1 MERIIDNP
9 DERTWGMLCH
19 LSALAG
25 YIIPIPCMNIIGP
38 LIVYSMKKQEF
49 DFVEDQG
56 KEALNFQIT
65 MTLALLV
72 SVVLALILVGF
83 LLMALIALFSLIFTI
98 IGAVKASQG
107 EFYRYPFSYRFI
119 K

>member
-25 YIIPIPCMNIIGP
+25 AIIPFGNIIGP
-38 LIVYSMKKQEF
+38 IIVYSVKRGEY

-56 KEALNFQIT
+56 KESLNFQIT
-65 MTLALLV
+65 MTLALIVSGILV
-72 SVVLALILVGF
+72 ILLVGF
-83 LLMALIALFSLIFTI
+83 LLLALVGLFALVFTL
-98 IGAVKASQG
+98 IGAIKAGQG
-107 EFYRYPFSYRFI
+107 EFYRYPITYRFL

>member
-25 YIIPIPCMNIIGP
+25 YIIPIPFMNIIAP
-38 LIVYSMKKQEF
+38 LIVYNVKRQEF

-56 KEALNFQIT
+56 KESLNFQIT
-65 MTLALLV
+65 MTLAMIV
-72 SVVLALILVGF
+72 AGILALLLIGF
-83 LLMALIALFSLIFTI
+83 LLIGLIALFSLIFTI

-107 EFYRYPFSYRFI
+107 EFYRYPFSYQFI

>member
-25 YIIPIPCMNIIGP
+25 AVIPFGNIIGP
-38 LIVYSMKKQEF
+38 LVVYSVKRQEY

-65 MTLALLV
+65 MSIALIVSAILV
-72 SVVLALILVGF
+72 VVLIGFF
-83 LLMALIALFSLIFTI
+83 LLIAVGLLSLVFTVVAAL
-98 IGAVKASQG
+98 KANEGQ
-107 EFYRYPFSYRFI
+107 FYRYPFSIRFV

>member
-1 MERIIDNP
+1 MERIIENP

-25 YIIPIPCMNIIGP
+25 AVIPFGNIIGP
-38 LIVYSMKKQEF
+38 IIVYSTKRAEF

-56 KEALNFQIT
+56 KESLNFQIT
-65 MTLALLV
+65 MT
-72 SVVLALILVGF
+72 
-83 LLMALIALFSLIFTI
+83 IALVVSAILIVVAVGLLLLAVVGLYTLI
-98 IGAVKASQG
+98 YTVIGSVKASQG
-107 EFYRYPFSYRFI
+107 EFYRYPVTYRFI

>member
-19 LSALAG
+19 LAAFAG
-25 YIIPIPCMNIIGP
+25 FIPFGNIVGP
-38 LIVYSMKKQEF
+38 LIVYSIKRQEY

-56 KEALNFQIT
+56 KESLNFQIT
-65 MTLALLV
+65 MTIALMVSAILTIIVIGLLMLLV
-72 SVVLALILVGF
+72 VG
-83 LLMALIALFSLIFTI
+83 LFSIVFTV
-98 IGAVKASQG
+98 IGAVKAAQG
-107 EFYRYPFSYRFI
+107 EFYRYPLTIRFL

>member
-25 YIIPIPCMNIIGP
+25 FIIPFGNIIGP
-38 LIVYSMKKQEF
+38 LVVYSLKRQEY

-56 KEALNFQIT
+56 KESLNFQIT
-65 MTLALLV
+65 MT
-72 SVVLALILVGF
+72 
-83 LLMALIALFSLIFTI
+83 IALVVSAILIVIVVGLLLLGIVLVISLVFTV

-107 EFYRYPFSYRFI
+107 EFYHYPLSIRFL

>member
-9 DERTWGMLCH
+9 DEKTWGMLCH

-25 YIIPIPCMNIIGP
+25 AVIPFGNIAGP
-38 LIVYSMKKQEF
+38 LIVYSVKRAEY
-49 DFVEDQG
+49 DFVDDQG

-65 MTLALLV
+65 M
-72 SVVLALILVGF
+72 SLALIVSGILTIVLIGLV
-83 LLMALIALFSLIFTI
+83 LLAVVGVYSLIYTI
-98 IGAVKASQG
+98 IGAVKASNG
-107 EFYRYPFSYRFI
+107 EFYRYPITYRFI